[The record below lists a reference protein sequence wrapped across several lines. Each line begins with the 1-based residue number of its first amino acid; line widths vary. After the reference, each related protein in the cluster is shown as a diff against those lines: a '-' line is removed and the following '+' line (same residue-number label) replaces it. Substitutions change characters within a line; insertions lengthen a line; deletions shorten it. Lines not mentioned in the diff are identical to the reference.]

1 MTSCTEDETNNPG
14 YYNTPVV
21 SKTTDALAYS
31 LVADYFTST
40 AEYNLQFTSDSLAYS
55 LVVTNFFSGIGT
67 LEVKDTSGATI
78 YEESFQG
85 NKVISFTQ
93 ADIGVPAIVKLEF
106 DRYTGIVNFSLA
118 KTN

>member
-1 MTSCTEDETNNPG
+1 MRKVFLIFLSALAVYLTSCTEDETNNPG

-55 LVVTNFFSGIGT
+55 LVVTNFF
-67 LEVKDTSGATI
+67 
-78 YEESFQG
+78 F
-85 NKVISFTQ
+85 
-93 ADIGVPAIVKLEF
+93 
-106 DRYTGIVNFSLA
+106 RYWNIRSKRHIRRHYL
-118 KTN
+118 